1 MKLIVGLGNPGKE
14 YKNTRHNL
22 GFWVVDQLAQELKI
36 ELNKKKF
43 NGLYCQT
50 SQYILLK
57 PQTGMNNS
65 GECIRAFLN
74 YFHIPAD
81 NLLVIYD
88 DIALPVGKFHYRTQ
102 GSSGGHNGVKSIIE
116 LLNSEEF
123 KRLRVGIDY
132 ERNFLI
138 KEWVLGNFSS
148 IEKQEIKKIMPNLI
162 DSLLAWIKENNFV
175 KIMNKFNK

>member
-1 MKLIVGLGNPGKE
+1 
-14 YKNTRHNL
+14 
-22 GFWVVDQLAQELKI
+22 
-36 ELNKKKF
+36 
-43 NGLYCQT
+43 
-50 SQYILLK
+50 
-57 PQTGMNNS
+57 
-65 GECIRAFLN
+65 
-74 YFHIPAD
+74 
-81 NLLVIYD
+81 
-88 DIALPVGKFHYRTQ
+88 YRTQ